1 MPKLEHTS
9 VPPWAVGQEPSAS
22 DRTGTSYVLV
32 GVGADARIVVEEW
45 ANELALYHV
54 DALAGDDAETLAP
67 LLTATLSAG
76 RVGLRVRIAGP
87 TGACLALRA
96 AALTAGLEDDELH
109 IRPTAHGA
117 IDLWCVHCGAT
128 TAAAAAIDDVVPCSG
143 CGRRLLVYYHVSR
156 RTGRFLGFQV
166 DAEEA
171 ASWAV

>member
-9 VPPWAVGQEPSAS
+9 VPLWAAGREPAAP

-32 GVGADARIVVEEW
+32 GVGADACTVVEEW
-45 ANELALYHV
+45 ADELALYHV
-54 DALAGDDAETLAP
+54 DALAGGDAETLAP
-67 LLTATLSAG
+67 LLTATLAAG

-87 TGACLALRA
+87 TGACLALRGVA
-96 AALTAGLEDDELH
+96 VTAGVEDDELH
-109 IRPTAHGA
+109 IRPTADGA

-128 TAAAAAIDDVVPCSG
+128 TGVAAAIDDVVPCGG
-143 CGRRLLVYYHVSR
+143 CGRLLVVYYHVSR

-171 ASWAV
+171 AS